1 MSRGLRALTA
11 CPGSA
16 QPLVPTPTYVLRPA
30 PGPGHLHWP
39 WPPGGELLSPCSPG
53 RKCPLPI
60 CDQPLITE
68 RPSQGP
74 AGAGHTLPQPSLSP
88 TSAFRPLTAPCYL
101 WSSVLV
107 ALVCLQPLLPFQR
120 PSREEVEIT
129 HAGQPTLLNREPL
142 ISCLRSSP
150 DKPSE
155 TVLHHLPFLT
165 QAPLPPWVRT
175 GASHTE
181 TTATAEFRAACHPHS
196 IHGAGR
202 LPSLHW
208 WGEVGSALQRGG
220 QHLNP
225 RLHSCELSPQSNPC
239 CYLHLHSK

>member
-16 QPLVPTPTYVLRPA
+16 QPLVPAPTCVPRPT
-30 PGPGHLHWP
+30 PGPGHLHRP
-39 WPPGGELLSPCSPG
+39 RPPGGELLSPRSPG

-68 RPSQGP
+68 SCRRRSHSTPALPFTHICFPSPDSALLSLVKRSRGP
-74 AGAGHTLPQPSLSP
+74 CVFTA
-88 TSAFRPLTAPCYL
+88 LTAF
-101 WSSVLV
+101 SEAVTGGGGD
-107 ALVCLQPLLPFQR
+107 
-120 PSREEVEIT
+120 T

-150 DKPSE
+150 GKPYG

-181 TTATAEFRAACHPHS
+181 TTAAAEFRAACHPHS

-208 WGEVGSALQRGG
+208 WGEVASALQRGG

-225 RLHSCELSPQSNPC
+225 RLHSCELSPQSNPR
-239 CYLHLHSK
+239 CYLHLRSK